1 MAFAASIVPRVF
13 ASAADSRRMHVFRRA
28 LREELTQTAL
38 AVFVALLAIL
48 MTVVLVRLLG
58 QAAGGRMPPKAV
70 FALLG
75 YAALAQVPVVVT
87 LAVFLSVLMVLSRA
101 WRDSEM
107 VVWASAGVPLS
118 AFVWPLLRFALPFV
132 VLCAAASL
140 WLSPW
145 ANYRSALKLAA
156 LQAQED
162 ATQLAPGVFRES
174 RSAQQVFF
182 VEQGAVESGQ
192 LGRVFLAST
201 KEGETDIVV
210 AESGRAWRD
219 AHGNRHAELER
230 GRRYEGQPGSAALR
244 VTEFER
250 FTLWLA
256 RARPAKASSK
266 LKTIPTAQL
275 LARRDSW
282 DMGELSSRIGAPL
295 SCLLLAMLAIPLS
308 WVNPRSGR
316 GSNFVLA
323 ILVYLV
329 YSNVMGIMQNW
340 VGRDAISFWLA
351 VILPHAVAFA
361 AAALLLYR
369 RQVLTPFW
377 WRARKAQGAQK

>member
-1 MAFAASIVPRVF
+1 MAFAASVVSRVR
-13 ASAADSRRMHVFRRA
+13 ASAVQSRHLHVFRRG
-28 LREELTQTAL
+28 LRQELTQTAL

-70 FALLG
+70 FSLLG
-75 YAALAQVPVVVT
+75 YGALAQVPVVVT
-87 LAVFLSVLMVLSRA
+87 LAVFLSVLMALSRA
-101 WRDSEM
+101 YRDSEM

-132 VLCAAASL
+132 VVCAVAAL

-219 AHGNRHAELER
+219 ENGNRHAELER
-230 GRRYEGQPGSAALR
+230 GRRYEGKPGSAQLR
-244 VTEFER
+244 VTEFDR
-250 FTLWLA
+250 FTVWLA
-256 RARPAKASSK
+256 RARPVKASSK

-275 LARRDSW
+275 LAKPDSW
-282 DMGELSSRIGAPL
+282 NLGELASRIGAPL
-295 SCLLLAMLAIPLS
+295 SCLLLALLAIPLA

-329 YSNVMGIMQNW
+329 YSNMMGIMQDW
-340 VGRDAISFWLA
+340 VGRDKISFWLA
-351 VILPHAVAFA
+351 VTLPHAVAFA

-377 WRARKAQGAQK
+377 VRMRTARGAR